1 MSTKKLTAPWGAI
14 AGAVQDAG
22 PGATVTVTATKLVV
36 RVTPADPKGG
46 DAMDFTVALPAR
58 PVSGAVVQ
66 KTVTDELASRGVDA
80 GTVRL
85 LVAAEETIDVGGV
98 IDRLRELGRTIERR
112 TWLTYTYRGQA
123 PPPIRTVDGHPVWAT
138 TDVDAWQAS
147 SPTDGRPR
155 KERWPARSPRKPDP
169 SRARTTE

>member
-1 MSTKKLTAPWGAI
+1 MPTTKLTAPWGAI
-14 AGAVQDAG
+14 AEAVQDAG

-46 DAMDFTVALPAR
+46 DARDFTVALPAR
-58 PVSGAVVQ
+58 PVSGAVAK

-98 IDRLRELGRTIERR
+98 IDRLRELGRAIERR
-112 TWLTYTYRGQA
+112 TWLTYSYRGQA
-123 PPPIRTVDGHPVWAT
+123 PPPIRTVDGHPVWLT
-138 TDVDAWQAS
+138 TDVDAWQLA

-155 KERWPARSPRKPDP
+155 KERWPARSPRKPES
-169 SRARTTE
+169 SRARIAE